1 MRQGGDTVN
10 YQKLIIAGNVTR
22 NAERRT
28 SQTGDV
34 DYTTFGVAVS
44 DSKDRATFFPI
55 TLFGRMG
62 ETLTEYITKR
72 RHILVEGRVS
82 VGENGYFSVIADRVE
97 LGTAPRK
104 ADDKGLIEENMPPD
118 LHADIE

>member
-1 MRQGGDTVN
+1 MN

-28 SQTGDV
+28 SQAGDV
-34 DYTTFGVAVS
+34 DYTTFSVAVS
-44 DSKDRATFFPI
+44 DSKDRTTFFPI

-62 ETLTEYITKR
+62 ETLTEYITKG

-82 VGENGYFSVIADRVE
+82 IGENGYFSVIADRVE
-97 LGTAPRK
+97 LGSAPRK
-104 ADDKGLIEENMPPD
+104 ADNEALVEEDMPPID
-118 LHADIE
+118 LHVDIE